1 MPLSLKIFRRAGGR
15 KTLVSEPALEDERI
29 TVGRGKTCTVVL
41 EDPNRYLS
49 RIQGE
54 FERTARGYLLRVMS
68 GISPI
73 LVNDVAYFQGSEVA
87 VHAGDTLTMEG
98 YDLEIASVSA
108 AKPAVSVAAARPPA
122 APAAPPQPRRNA
134 GPVHVNVHAPA
145 PAPTPRTGRA
155 KWVAAGAAAIAGV
168 IVLALSWPAI
178 KGLLPDG
185 PGQKKAEQAIAR
197 LEGEARAMLKLL
209 DGDRQE
215 VKEATTA
222 SSREIERAEGLVRSI
237 RASQDR
243 QAYDAVVGEARLMA
257 KASIALEERV
267 RERLEG
273 PSGLPKAEG
282 TLSAAA
288 AAARGGDRA
297 ESVRLLEVAVAS
309 IAQMRASIAEDRKA
323 TQAELDKRRE
333 GILAAESR
341 AMTEAE
347 ARARADTES
356 RARAKARA
364 EADATRAFESDPV
377 TQSADAAGSSCLG
390 RLSGTWTHPVG
401 GTWTFAGNQGTRVA
415 ESAKF
420 GAKARQITT
429 MIVSGCES
437 DTMTYRIVRFAL
449 VNTDDPGQAY
459 DRTEASAPTLSFWRK
474 ANTVRYAVSGAGLR
488 IGNYTYEKR

>member
-1 MPLSLKIFRRAGGR
+1 MPLSLKIFRRTGGR
-15 KTLVSEPALEDERI
+15 KTLVSEPELEDERI
-29 TVGRGKTCTVVL
+29 TMGRGKTCTVVL

-98 YDLEIASVSA
+98 YDLEIVSVSV
-108 AKPAVSVAAARPPA
+108 AKPAVSVAAARSPA
-122 APAAPPQPRRNA
+122 APAALPQPQRKA

-145 PAPTPRTGRA
+145 PAAPRTGRA
-155 KWVAAGAAAIAGV
+155 KWVAVGAAVIAGAV
-168 IVLALSWPAI
+168 VLALSGPAI

-185 PGQKKAEQAIAR
+185 AEQKKAEQAIAR
-197 LEGEARAMLKLL
+197 LEGEARSMLKLM

-215 VKEATTA
+215 VREATAA
-222 SSREIERAEGLVRSI
+222 SSREIERAEGLMRSI

-257 KASIALEERV
+257 KASIALEDKV
-267 RERLEG
+267 RERLDG

-288 AAARGGDRA
+288 AAAKGGDRA
-297 ESVRLLEVAVAS
+297 EAVRLLEAAVAS
-309 IAQMRASIAEDRKA
+309 IAQMRASIAEDRRA
-323 TQAELDKRRE
+323 TQTELDKRRE

-347 ARARADTES
+347 ARARAETE
-356 RARAKARA
+356 AKAKAKAKA
-364 EADATRAFESDPV
+364 EADATRALELDPV
-377 TQSADAAGSSCLG
+377 TQSPDVAGSSCLG
-390 RLSGTWTHPVG
+390 RLSGTWSHPVG

-429 MIVSGCES
+429 MMVSACES
-437 DTMTYRIVRFAL
+437 DVVTYRIVRFAL

-459 DRTEASAPTLSFWRK
+459 DRTEASAPTLPFWRK
-474 ANTVRYAVSGAGLR
+474 VNTVRYAISGAGLR
-488 IGNYTYEKR
+488 IGNFTYEKR